1 MTGRLTKTRTAPAHV
16 FKAPLT
22 PPHIEGALI
31 MSSTY
36 LDDLNRATRAF
47 LRAQAT
53 DAHRERGRRGQA
65 ALNARA
71 YTPPTLTPLQRLAA
85 QVLNGPAPYELPDD
99 LPDTLPTP
107 PTPPTPSQDAHTM
120 TPNNTPTT
128 TPNKPGR
135 RPTYSPEQKAR
146 ALQLHSE
153 GVDVLAIAAQLNIGK
168 TTIYSWIT
176 EQRDPNAPKRIRT
189 TTPRTSQP
197 ATAPTAP
204 TAPTALERR
213 DAIDAQIKAREAER
227 EALRGAREA
236 EREARTA
243 QLNRLTQALSK

>member
-53 DAHRERGRRGQA
+53 DARAHKARQVQA
-65 ALNARA
+65 GLKALA

-85 QVLNGPAPYELPDD
+85 QVLNGADPYE

-107 PTPPTPSQDAHTM
+107 PTPPTPSQDAPTM

-153 GVDVLAIAAQLNIGK
+153 GVEVLAIAAQLNIGK

-204 TAPTALERR
+204 TAPTALERL
-213 DAIDAQIKAREAER
+213 DAIDAQIKALEAER
-227 EALRGAREA
+227 EALRGALEA
-236 EREARTA
+236 EREALTA